1 MLKLSTEMKINEE
14 EMEDDSTLSATRRL
28 LPNFDPVHS
37 LLLPPNF
44 PNTIDVIAFPLVLLS
59 LKMSMNKE
67 SLTDEEAIQLR
78 LQLGLSAPGVA
89 AADGG
94 EPPVDTDAI
103 AEENYSQRKA
113 EMKREKEEREL
124 KERIEK

>member
-1 MLKLSTEMKINEE
+1 MKMHDE
-14 EMEDDSTLSATRRL
+14 EMMKGNRILLSATRRL

-44 PNTIDVIAFPLVLLS
+44 PNADVITFPLVLLS
-59 LKMSMNKE
+59 SKMSMNKE

-103 AEENYSQRKA
+103 AEENYAQRKA

>member
-1 MLKLSTEMKINEE
+1 MPCINNISTYI
-14 EMEDDSTLSATRRL
+14 
-28 LPNFDPVHS
+28 
-37 LLLPPNF
+37 
-44 PNTIDVIAFPLVLLS
+44 VI

-78 LQLGLSAPGVA
+78 LQLGLSAPGA
-89 AADGG
+89 ATADGG

-103 AEENYSQRKA
+103 AEENYAQRKA